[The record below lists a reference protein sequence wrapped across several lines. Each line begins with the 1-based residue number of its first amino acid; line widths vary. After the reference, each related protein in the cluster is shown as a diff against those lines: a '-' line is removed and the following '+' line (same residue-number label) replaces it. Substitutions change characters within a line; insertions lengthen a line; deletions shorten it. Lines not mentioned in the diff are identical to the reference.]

1 LYYAGCAGTGQEV
14 GAVKKFGRAKSSAS
28 SIARA
33 ERDRDWIELRRQG
46 LLESEIAS
54 RYEVRQQT
62 VSKAILKYV
71 RNLPALAADD
81 LRRIEAERLDALY
94 AALAPAIAKGDPR
107 SIEAAVRISE
117 RRAKLLGLDAPNTHR
132 ITGPDNWP
140 VQIMNLLAHEPPIDI
155 EMIKRIQDLEP
166 IVKPAGADDYNV
178 DEDLL
183 SITDS
188 SSDEDGSSTTDAVS
202 ELEPYSLKRTEDDAR
217 RGSSRGFIRVR

>member
-1 LYYAGCAGTGQEV
+1 ME
-14 GAVKKFGRAKSSAS
+14 KSRRAKSSAG

-54 RYEVRQQT
+54 RYDVRQQT

-71 RNLPALAADD
+71 RNVPALAADD
-81 LRRIEAERLDALY
+81 LRRLEAERLDALT

-132 ITGPDNWP
+132 ITGPGDGP
-140 VQIMNLLAHEPPIDI
+140 VQIMSLLAHVPPMDV
-155 EMIKRIQDLEP
+155 EMLRRIQELEP
-166 IVKPAGADDYNV
+166 IQKPAEADACV

-183 SITDS
+183 SIEDS
-188 SSDEDGSSTTDAVS
+188 SSDVDGSSTTDTTS
-202 ELEPYSLKRTEDDAR
+202 EIEPYSYRRTESDAAR
-217 RGSSRGFIRVR
+217 AGSRGFIRVR

>member
-1 LYYAGCAGTGQEV
+1 VAEV
-14 GAVKKFGRAKSSAS
+14 GAVEKSRRAKSSAG

-54 RYEVRQQT
+54 RYDVRQQT

-71 RNLPALAADD
+71 RNVPALAADD
-81 LRRIEAERLDALY
+81 LRRLEAERLDALT

-132 ITGPDNWP
+132 ITGPGDGP
-140 VQIMNLLAHEPPIDI
+140 VQIMSLLAHVPPMDV
-155 EMIKRIQDLEP
+155 EMLRRIQELEP
-166 IVKPAGADDYNV
+166 IQKPAEADACV

-183 SITDS
+183 SIEDS
-188 SSDEDGSSTTDAVS
+188 SSDVDGSSTTDTTS
-202 ELEPYSLKRTEDDAR
+202 EIEPYSYRRTESDAAR
-217 RGSSRGFIRVR
+217 AGSRGFIRVR

>member
-1 LYYAGCAGTGQEV
+1 VRAPGREV
-14 GAVKKFGRAKSSAS
+14 GAVKKSGRGKSSAT

-71 RNLPALAADD
+71 RNLPAIAADD
-81 LRRIEAERLDALY
+81 LRRIEAERLDALT

-132 ITGPDNWP
+132 ITGPGDGP
-140 VQIMNLLAHEPPIDI
+140 VQIMSLLAQVPPMDV
-155 EMIKRIQDLEP
+155 EMLKRIQELEP
-166 IVKPAGADDYNV
+166 IEKPAGADAI

-188 SSDEDGSSTTDAVS
+188 ISDRDGSFATDSVS
-202 ELEPYSLKRTEDDAR
+202 ELEPYSLRRTEQAAPL
-217 RGSSRGFIRVR
+217 GNNRGFIRIR

>member
-1 LYYAGCAGTGQEV
+1 VE
-14 GAVKKFGRAKSSAS
+14 KSRRAKSSAG

-54 RYEVRQQT
+54 RYDVRQQT

-71 RNLPALAADD
+71 RNVPALAADD
-81 LRRIEAERLDALY
+81 LRRLEAERLDALT

-132 ITGPDNWP
+132 ITGPGDGP
-140 VQIMNLLAHEPPIDI
+140 VQIMSLLAHVPPMDV
-155 EMIKRIQDLEP
+155 EMLRRIQELEP
-166 IVKPAGADDYNV
+166 IQKPAEADACV

-183 SITDS
+183 SIEDS
-188 SSDEDGSSTTDAVS
+188 SSDVDGSSTTDTTS
-202 ELEPYSLKRTEDDAR
+202 EIEPYSYTRTESDAAR
-217 RGSSRGFIRVR
+217 AGSRGFIRVR

>member
-1 LYYAGCAGTGQEV
+1 MV
-14 GAVKKFGRAKSSAS
+14 GAVEKSRRARSSAS

-33 ERDRDWIELRRQG
+33 ERDRDWIDLRRKG

-54 RYEVRQQT
+54 RYDMRQQT

-81 LRRIEAERLDALY
+81 LRRLEAERLDALS
-94 AALAPAIAKGDPR
+94 AAVAPAIAKGDPR

-117 RRAKLLGLDAPNTHR
+117 RRAKLLGLDKPTTHR
-132 ITGPDNWP
+132 ITGVADGP
-140 VQIMNLLAHEPPIDI
+140 VQIMNLLAHVPPVNV
-155 EMIKRIQDLEP
+155 EMLKRIQELEP
-166 IVKPAGADDYNV
+166 IEKPAGADAV

-188 SSDEDGSSTTDAVS
+188 SSDVDGSPTTGAVS
-202 ELEPYSLKRTEDDAR
+202 ELEPYPFKPAENDAS
-217 RGSSRGFIRVR
+217 RGSCRGFIRVR

>member
-1 LYYAGCAGTGQEV
+1 VE
-14 GAVKKFGRAKSSAS
+14 KSRRAKSSAG

-54 RYEVRQQT
+54 RYDVRQQT

-71 RNLPALAADD
+71 RNVPALAADD
-81 LRRIEAERLDALY
+81 LRRLEAERLDALT

-132 ITGPDNWP
+132 ITGPGDGP
-140 VQIMNLLAHEPPIDI
+140 VQIMSLLAHVPPMDV
-155 EMIKRIQDLEP
+155 EMLRRIQELEP
-166 IVKPAGADDYNV
+166 IQKPAEADACV

-183 SITDS
+183 SIEDS
-188 SSDEDGSSTTDAVS
+188 SSDVDGSSTTDTTS
-202 ELEPYSLKRTEDDAR
+202 EIEPYSYRRTESDAAR
-217 RGSSRGFIRVR
+217 AGSRGFIRVR

>member
-1 LYYAGCAGTGQEV
+1 
-14 GAVKKFGRAKSSAS
+14 VKKLGRGKSSAS

-46 LLESEIAS
+46 LIESEIAS
-54 RYEVRQQT
+54 RYDVRQQT

-81 LRRIEAERLDALY
+81 LRRLEAERLDALS

-132 ITGPDNWP
+132 ITGPGDGP
-140 VQIMNLLAHEPPIDI
+140 VQIMNLLAHVPLVDV
-155 EMIKRIQDLEP
+155 EMLKRIQELDP
-166 IVKPAGADDYNV
+166 IQKPAGTDAF

-183 SITDS
+183 SIADS
-188 SSDEDGSSTTDAVS
+188 SSDDDGGSTTDAAS
-202 ELEPYSLKRTEDDAR
+202 ELEPYAFKRTENDAPY
-217 RGSSRGFIRVR
+217 GSCRGFIRVR

>member
-1 LYYAGCAGTGQEV
+1 VE
-14 GAVKKFGRAKSSAS
+14 KSRRARSSAS

-54 RYEVRQQT
+54 RYDVRQQT
-62 VSKAILKYV
+62 VSKPILKYV

-81 LRRIEAERLDALY
+81 LRRLESERLDALT

-117 RRAKLLGLDAPNTHR
+117 RRAKLLGLDSPNTHR
-132 ITGPDNWP
+132 ITGPENGP
-140 VQIMNLLAHEPPIDI
+140 IQFMNLFAHVPPTDV
-155 EMIKRIQDLEP
+155 EMLRRIQELEP
-166 IVKPAGADDYNV
+166 IVKPAGAHTF
-178 DEDLL
+178 DENLL

-188 SSDEDGSSTTDAVS
+188 SSDGNGSTTTDAAS
-202 ELEPYSLKRTEDDAR
+202 ELDL
-217 RGSSRGFIRVR
+217 IR

>member
-1 LYYAGCAGTGQEV
+1 VE
-14 GAVKKFGRAKSSAS
+14 KSRRAKSSAG

-54 RYEVRQQT
+54 RYDVRQQT

-71 RNLPALAADD
+71 RNVPALAADD
-81 LRRIEAERLDALY
+81 LRRLEAERLDALT

-132 ITGPDNWP
+132 ITGPGDGP
-140 VQIMNLLAHEPPIDI
+140 VQIMSLLAHVPPMDV
-155 EMIKRIQDLEP
+155 EMLRRIQELEP
-166 IVKPAGADDYNV
+166 IQKPAEADACV

-183 SITDS
+183 SIEDS
-188 SSDEDGSSTTDAVS
+188 SSDVDGSSTTDTTS
-202 ELEPYSLKRTEDDAR
+202 EIEPYSYRRTESDAAR
-217 RGSSRGFIRVR
+217 AGRRGFIRVR